1 MPKKRRVVASDAS
14 DDEKD
19 YRDKRK
25 RNNEAV
31 KKSRFKSKQR
41 TQETF
46 TKVSKLKEDNKVLEE
61 KVKMLTRELQ
71 CLKDLFLAHAA
82 NKSQT
87 SFAGIDLQKLLADI
101 PDDKESSSK

>member
-1 MPKKRRVVASDAS
+1 MPKKRRTDTSDAS
-14 DDEKD
+14 DEEKD

-46 TKVSKLKEDNKVLEE
+46 TRVSKLKEDNKVLEE

-82 NKSQT
+82 NKSQA
-87 SFAGIDLQKLLADI
+87 SLGGMDLQKLLDDI
-101 PDDKESSSK
+101 PDDKDQSNK